1 MCKYIYI
8 YIYIYIIYIY
18 VHIYNINMIF
28 WISQC
33 DLSEMLEKLFFG
45 VVHAISNSTDSH
57 LV

>member
-1 MCKYIYI
+1 
-8 YIYIYIIYIY
+8 
-18 VHIYNINMIF
+18 MIF

-45 VVHAISNSTDSH
+45 VVHAIPNSTDSH